1 MAIEICFCVNW
12 SFKEQN
18 GSEQITFCLPLC
30 LMSYILF
37 ATGLELRKINSRL
50 TANLKF
56 SRYIMN
62 ESEKIRLHS
71 SNIETESFVPKAEG
85 KNLYAWLKI

>member
-1 MAIEICFCVNW
+1 MWCIGNTVMFLLDMNFWPLKYVCVNW

-18 GSEQITFCLPLC
+18 GSEQIKLCLPLC

-56 SRYIMN
+56 SHYIMN
-62 ESEKIRLHS
+62 ESEKTRLHS
-71 SNIETESFVPKAEG
+71 SNMET
-85 KNLYAWLKI
+85 